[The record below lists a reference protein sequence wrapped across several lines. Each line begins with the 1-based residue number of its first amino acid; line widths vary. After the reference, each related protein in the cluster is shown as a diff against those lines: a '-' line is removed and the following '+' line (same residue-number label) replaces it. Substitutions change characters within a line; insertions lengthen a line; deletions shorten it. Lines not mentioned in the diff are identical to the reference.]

1 MDINKLKKQ
10 RLRLRDKI
18 KAYDAKGKDAV
29 QLVYEYHDLIEELKK
44 HGVNH
49 EIKAAYL
56 QKSYWD
62 NKFKN
67 SNQQDIK
74 VQPAKPQENPIPI
87 KPIQD
92 SFILCLAWS
101 EMKSEEIAPTQ
112 IKKVMDYFNELCLPI
127 LDESVNHIDSRVEHV
142 IRYEFKGSEES
153 FRLLKLCTQFVLDS
167 FAQSEF
173 EKFNIAIYGKK
184 KNY

>member
-18 KAYDAKGKDAV
+18 KAYDTKGKDAI

-44 HGVNH
+44 YGVNH
-49 EIKAAYL
+49 EIKATYL

-62 NKFKN
+62 NKYKIAN
-67 SNQQDIK
+67 DKKIQLPE
-74 VQPAKPQENPIPI
+74 QPKQESI
-87 KPIQD
+87 KPFQD

-101 EMKSEEIAPTQ
+101 ELNSNESAPTQ
-112 IKKVMDYFNELCLPI
+112 IKKVMDYFNELCLPL
-127 LDESVNHIDSRVEHV
+127 LDEDINHIDNRIEH
-142 IRYEFKGSEES
+142 IMRYEFKGSEES
-153 FRLLKLCTQFVLDS
+153 FRLLKLCTQFVLDA
-167 FAQSEF
+167 FAQTDF
-173 EKFNIAIYGKK
+173 ERFNIAIYGKK